1 MNPIL
6 FALVAFQAPVA
17 LTKPDKTIDQPFS
30 QLVSVR
36 ELKDGRVLVVDS
48 KEKVVQI
55 ADFES
60 GTVTTIGRNG
70 SGPGEYRLPAGLVPM
85 PAGRTLVYDPMNQ
98 RFLDLSGDGKVQ
110 GLVTFSSLTG
120 LKGVPMMILPAAD
133 AKGRL
138 YFEPINPAAMGGKD
152 STAVLR
158 WTEGKAGLDT
168 AGFVGSMDLG
178 VEMKDGKPRL
188 RAMKMFAPQETWVI
202 DPAGRLARIAPE
214 PYRVIW
220 YGSGPPIV
228 GQTVA
233 YQPVPVAEA
242 DKDMLR
248 AAFKQGMA
256 AVGSAAAAIKMP
268 EPEFAATKPPFA
280 GRGAAVAAPNGEV
293 WVSRSVGAK
302 APAEYDRF
310 DGRGRLAGRI
320 TLVPQAA
327 VIGFGK
333 QTVYVARKDQ
343 DDLMY
348 LERHRMPN

>member
-85 PAGRTLVYDPMNQ
+85 PGGRTLVYDPMNQ
-98 RFLDLSGDGKVQ
+98 RFLDLSADGRVQ

-242 DKDMLR
+242 DKEMLR

-268 EPEFAATKPPFA
+268 EPEFAAPNHRLRA
-280 GRGAAVAAPNGEV
+280 GVPRWRPQMA
-293 WVSRSVGAK
+293 
-302 APAEYDRF
+302 RF
-310 DGRGRLAGRI
+310 GSADP
-320 TLVPQAA
+320 LVPKRRPSMT
-327 VIGFGK
+327 GLM
-333 QTVYVARKDQ
+333 DE
-343 DDLMY
+343 DDSRAGSPWYRRL
-348 LERHRMPN
+348 RSSVSGNKRSTWPGRTKTI